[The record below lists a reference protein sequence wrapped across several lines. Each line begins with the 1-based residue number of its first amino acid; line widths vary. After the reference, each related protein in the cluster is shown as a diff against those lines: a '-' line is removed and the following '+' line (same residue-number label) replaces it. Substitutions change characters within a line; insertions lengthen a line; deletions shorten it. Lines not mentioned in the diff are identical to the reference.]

1 MVYTQEQLK
10 EFAENMDLFS
20 GLQDVLETLSKED
33 GLNMKDI
40 GERVNLSAYPRDKA
54 ILALEF
60 PGFISKKEYAGSK
73 IYSITEQGKKLYQ
86 ILGGTMK

>member
-1 MVYTQEQLK
+1 MIYTKEQLQ
-10 EFAENMDLFS
+10 EFADNMELFR
-20 GLQDVLETLSKED
+20 GLQDVLEALNNEG

-40 GERVNLSAYPRDKA
+40 GERVNLSTYPRDKA

-60 PGFISKKEYAGSK
+60 PGFISKKEFGGSK

-86 ILGGTMK
+86 ILGGTLK